1 MNWFDEAAETMS
13 SVERYAFVIIGV
25 GIWITLLVL
34 FSLRISRDDKKS
46 VIKTTTPPQIENRN
60 GVNIISSGGS
70 SFMSI
75 ISSVNTVALIVLILH
90 ILCGILVV
98 PEVFMMNSSIWLSW
112 FVIATAVTATFL
124 NTTLVNGG
132 GQKAIN
138 ISTVFL
144 QCFSISLM
152 TAYIFSQIRK

>member
-34 FSLRISRDDKKS
+34 FSLRISRDNQKNAVMETS
-46 VIKTTTPPQIENRN
+46 PGEVGEVHASLLSRFIN
-60 GVNIISSGGS
+60 SL
-70 SFMSI
+70 
-75 ISSVNTVALIVLILH
+75 SSVNTVALIVLILH

-124 NTTLVNGG
+124 NTTLVNGD